1 MKRASFLAFLCACC
15 FSFACMGQDNTADA
29 LVTHANTIADRTL
42 HVMDNKY
49 RLLEKLVQ
57 RKTEK
62 LLLHMQKKEQ
72 ELQKKLALT
81 DSTKAKELFTGN
93 TQSRYA
99 KLLSDLKSPIDKN
112 IPHPLKQLLP
122 GLDSI
127 QTSLQFL
134 QKNNAG
140 ISLNKLQ
147 QLQGVGDKIKEVEG
161 SMQKA
166 NDVQQFI
173 KERELQL
180 KQQLANTPL
189 AKDLQSFNKQAY
201 YYQQQLAEYKAAL
214 NDPKKAEAKILA
226 AVSKVPA
233 FKSFM
238 KKNSLLGQ
246 LFSLPED
253 YGSVASIIG
262 LQTKSQVQQLLGQ
275 RFGSI
280 PASGNPGQNA
290 AGYVQQQIQGAQQ
303 EIQQLE
309 NKVSWLGIG
318 GGGSKDIVMPGF
330 KPNSQK
336 TKSFLKRIEFG
347 SSFTSSQGTRL
358 LPAMEDIG
366 LTAGYRL
373 NDKSIIGLGVSY
385 KMGLGK
391 GWNHISISSQGIG
404 LRGFAD
410 MKMKGSIWLTGGFE
424 YNYLNAF
431 NSLESLY
438 KLDAWQSSALMG
450 LSKKYKIS
458 AKKGGQLQ
466 FLYDFLYK
474 QHIPQSQPLVFR
486 LGYSL

>member
-1 MKRASFLAFLCACC
+1 MKRARVLVLLIACC
-15 FSFACMGQDNTADA
+15 TSLTCLGQDNLADSAFARVSSISNRA
-29 LVTHANTIADRTL
+29 LHI
-42 HVMDNKY
+42 MDNKY
-49 RLLEKLVQ
+49 GLLEKLVQ

-62 LLLHMQKKEQ
+62 LLLRMQKKELQ
-72 ELQKKLALT
+72 LQKKLALT

-93 TQSRYA
+93 IESRYA
-99 KLLSDLKSPIDKN
+99 QLLTDLKSPIDKN
-112 IPHPLKQLLP
+112 IPHPLRQLLP

-134 QKNNAG
+134 QKNNTK
-140 ISLNKLQ
+140 IRFDKLQ
-147 QLQGVGDKIKEVEG
+147 QMQGVGDKIKQVEG

-180 KQQLANTPL
+180 KQQLANSPL

-201 YYQQQLAEYKAAL
+201 YYQQQLTEYKAAL

-233 FKSFM
+233 FESFM

-280 PASGNPGQNA
+280 PASGNTGPNA

-309 NKVSWLGIG
+309 NKVSYLGIG
-318 GGGSKDIVMPGF
+318 GGGSKDIVMPDF

-336 TKSFLKRIEFG
+336 TKSFLKRIEIG
-347 SSFTSSQGTRL
+347 SSFTSSQGTSL

-366 LTAGYRL
+366 LTAGYKL
-373 NDKSIIGLGVSY
+373 NDKSVIGVGASY

-391 GWNHISISSQGIG
+391 GWNHISISSQGLG

-410 MKMKGSIWLTGGFE
+410 IKMKGSIWLTGGFE

-431 NSLESLY
+431 TSLESLY